1 MRTIGVLRMCAVV
14 ALMAAVT
21 SPVLAQ
27 APEPT
32 TREAAI
38 EQAQAEKS
46 KTLHPYVVSTAERLM
61 GKVGTILSGTTKKW
75 HPFFDSAYAG
85 GGFTFGAGY
94 AHFLSPYSFVDMRAS
109 ITVAGYKRAEAE
121 FVSPRLFH
129 RRGTLS
135 LLGGWREATQVAFYG
150 LGMDT
155 TKDRRLNYSFQQ
167 PYASALLSVRPTRR
181 LLLLR
186 GGLELTQWKEQPGQ
200 GLFPSVDTVFS
211 RGTLPGLGQ
220 TVNYVHSQG
229 TAAFDWRTSPGYSRR
244 GGFYGV
250 TYHDYHDRD
259 EVSGFQQ
266 VDYEAIQHFP
276 ILREAWVISLHGL
289 ASTTSTDG
297 EQRIPFFMLPSLGS
311 GSTLRGYSSW
321 RFRDRNS
328 LLLQA
333 EWRILVNRFMDT
345 AVFYDA
351 GKVADR
357 TADLDFKDLKSDY
370 GFGVRLH
377 GPFDTPLRV
386 ELARGNEGLRF
397 VMTTSP
403 VF

>member
-1 MRTIGVLRMCAVV
+1 MRTFGVLSMSAVV
-14 ALMAAVT
+14 ALTAGAA
-21 SPVLAQ
+21 SPLLAQ
-27 APEPT
+27 EPEPA
-32 TREAAI
+32 TRQLAI
-38 EQAQAEKS
+38 EQAQAEKTR
-46 KTLHPYVVSTAERLM
+46 TLHPYEVSTAERVM
-61 GKVGTILSGTTKKW
+61 GKVSSILSGTTKKW

-94 AHFLSPYSFVDMRAS
+94 AHYLSPYSFVDMRAS
-109 ITVAGYKRAEAE
+109 ITAAGYKRAEAE
-121 FVSPRLFH
+121 FVAPRLFH
-129 RRGTLS
+129 RRGSLS
-135 LLGGWREATQVAFYG
+135 LVGGWREATQVAFYG
-150 LGMDT
+150 LGIDT

-167 PYASALLSVRPTRR
+167 PYASGLLTVRPTRR

-186 GGLELTQWKEQPGQ
+186 GGLELTQWKEQPGE
-200 GLFPSVDTVFS
+200 GTFPSVDTVFT

-220 TVNYVHSQG
+220 TVNYVHSQA
-229 TAAFDWRTSPGYSRR
+229 TAGFDWRTSPGYSRR

-250 TYHDYHDRD
+250 TFHDYHDRD
-259 EVSGFQQ
+259 EASGFQQ

-289 ASTTSTDG
+289 AATTSTDG

-333 EWRILVNRFMDT
+333 EWRIMVNRFFDT

-351 GKVADR
+351 GTVADR
-357 TADLDFKDLKSDY
+357 TADLNLDDLKSDY
-370 GFGVRLH
+370 GIGARFH
-377 GPFDTPLRV
+377 GPFNTPLRV
-386 ELARGNEGLRF
+386 ELAKGNEGLRF
-397 VMTTSP
+397 VFTTSP

>member
-1 MRTIGVLRMCAVV
+1 MRTGDVLRMCAMV
-14 ALMAAVT
+14 ALTAAVT
-21 SPVLAQ
+21 SPLLAQ
-27 APEPT
+27 APEPA

-46 KTLHPYVVSTAERLM
+46 KTLHPYIVSTAERLM

-94 AHFLSPYSFVDMRAS
+94 AHYLSPYSVVDMRAS
-109 ITVAGYKRAEAE
+109 YTVAGYKLAEAE

-135 LLGGWREATQVAFYG
+135 LIGGWREATQVAFYG

-333 EWRILVNRFMDT
+333 EWRIMVNRFMDT

-370 GFGVRLH
+370 GFGMRLH